1 MSFNK
6 RFFNESNILKNSK
19 NFGFLSFDRWV
30 LSPDA
35 LFASDEFSKCFL
47 EIYQVLPKG
56 YRKYFHSEIKEIE
69 NVDLIFSI
77 VKLLLVNY
85 NEKNTEYH
93 KEYIERYNKLFF
105 IRWDKELNPS
115 QAYTISKIIRA

>member
-6 RFFNESNILKNSK
+6 RFFNEGNILKNSK
-19 NFGFLSFDRWV
+19 DFGFRSFDRWV
-30 LSPDA
+30 IYPDA
-35 LFASDEFSKCFL
+35 LFASDEFSICFL
-47 EIYQVLPKG
+47 DIYQVLPKG
-56 YRKYFHSEIKEIE
+56 YRKYLHSIIKDIE
-69 NVDLIFSI
+69 NKDLIFSI

-85 NEKNTEYH
+85 NVKNTEYH

-115 QAYTISKIIRA
+115 QAYVISKIMMV